1 MFTEKISP
9 RTMEEK
15 NNRIKEADELFRQA
29 VESDRKASEKR
40 KTVQQ
45 EVFV

>member
-1 MFTEKISP
+1 
-9 RTMEEK
+9 MEEK
-15 NNRIKEADELFRQA
+15 NNRIKEEADELFRQA

-40 KTVQQ
+40 KTVQP